1 MVRLH
6 SPLPTLNQMK
16 KKALIIFKAK
26 WDWNKFIIQK
36 ISNFY
41 DVEHIYLDRIKKN
54 YLETIKEI
62 NFLIEKDNIDTVFF
76 DVDYQKFINFYFIKK
91 IKKVKKVM
99 MCMDNYERHNINM
112 LTACACDVVLTDVI
126 SVLKY
131 KEVGKKAFNWFIEA
145 DGNFYKETQI
155 DKSID
160 VLFFG
165 KINDA
170 RKDYIDFIE
179 KNGIKLRIVGNN
191 PNNIVSDEKL
201 VELICKSKIVINF
214 SKTTWDKIN
223 NIPEKNLFFNQY
235 QLKGRIVQVGLC
247 GTACISEYA
256 PHHELLYNS
265 NELFQFKNKQECL
278 SLLQNLLNNSK
289 KLQEYTKIFSSK
301 TRNFYEEKKEFDKIF
316 NFLEKLETI
325 KLSEQ
330 DNLNKIPYWYNR
342 ICAKQILLRDLKI
355 TRFFSSI
362 INFKE
367 LFYIAKKSDILEFI
381 LIFIESV
388 FNFIYYSLINTIR
401 TKSIGKNRYTDKL

>member
-1 MVRLH
+1 
-6 SPLPTLNQMK
+6 
-16 KKALIIFKAK
+16 
-26 WDWNKFIIQK
+26 
-36 ISNFY
+36 
-41 DVEHIYLDRIKKN
+41 
-54 YLETIKEI
+54 
-62 NFLIEKDNIDTVFF
+62 
-76 DVDYQKFINFYFIKK
+76 
-91 IKKVKKVM
+91 
-99 MCMDNYERHNINM
+99 M
-112 LTACACDVVLTDVI
+112 LTACACDVVLTDPI

-131 KEVGKKAFNWFIEA
+131 KEVGKKAFNWFVEA
-145 DGNFYKETQI
+145 DGNFYKEIRI

-191 PNNIVSDEKL
+191 PNNIVSDKEL

-214 SKTTWDKIN
+214 SKSTWDKIN

-235 QLKGRIVQVGLC
+235 QVKGRIIQVGLC
-247 GTACISEYA
+247 GTACVTEYA

-278 SLLQNLLNNSK
+278 SLLQNLLNNRK
-289 KLQEYTKIFSSK
+289 KLDEYSKIFSSK
-301 TRNFYEEKKEFDKIF
+301 TRNCYEETKEFDKIF
-316 NFLEKLETI
+316 NFLEKLETS
-325 KLSEQ
+325 KLREQ
-330 DNLNKIPYWYNR
+330 DNLIKIPYWYNR

-367 LFYIAKKSDILEFI
+367 LLYIAKKSDILTFI

-388 FNFIYYSLINTIR
+388 LNFIYYSLLNTIR